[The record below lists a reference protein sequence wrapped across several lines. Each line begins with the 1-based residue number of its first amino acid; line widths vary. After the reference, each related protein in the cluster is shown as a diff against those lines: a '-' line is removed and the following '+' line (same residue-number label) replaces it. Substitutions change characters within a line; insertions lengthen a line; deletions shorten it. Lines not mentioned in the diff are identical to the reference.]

1 MRKTIKFLPIA
12 LGCAVLLAV
21 SCSTDQETKTQED
34 VNLTIEDVKDVY
46 VEADIS
52 GDIINNHQFSDRVP
66 VTDKKL
72 LEKIKRLELGSAQV
86 MKGPLMLPDG
96 NVVQR
101 IWIGGD
107 TAVTEED
114 IDYMISLLDQ
124 GRQYRTT
131 NLVGGAPRVISVIGY
146 TGGSLALDYTM
157 KVGLSWALANYNALG
172 TGITFSLTFG
182 TNWPA
187 YDIVVYKYGSGAGGS
202 AGFPS
207 GGDPYQF
214 VQIRSGT
221 SAYGYNVTEHVM
233 GHEIGHTIG
242 FRHTDWYNRSLSC
255 GTGGSEGQ
263 AGVGAIWIPGT
274 PVWDPYSQ
282 YRACFTSGENGE
294 LSYYDR
300 VAFNYLY

>member
-1 MRKTIKFLPIA
+1 MKKIINFLPIA
-12 LGCAVLLAV
+12 LAGAMIFAV
-21 SCSTDQETKTQED
+21 SCSTDQETQTED
-34 VNLTIEDVKDVY
+34 VNLTIKDVY
-46 VEADIS
+46 VEPDVS
-52 GDIINNHQFSDRVP
+52 GDIINDHQFSDRVP

-72 LEKIKRLELGSAQV
+72 LEKIKLLELGDAPV

-114 IDYMISLLDQ
+114 IDNMISLLGD
-124 GRQYRTT
+124 GMRQYRTW
-131 NLVGGAPRVISVIGY
+131 NLVGGLPRTISVIGY
-146 TGGSLALDYTM
+146 TGGSLALDAVM
-157 KVGLSWALANYNALG
+157 KVSLSWAINNYNALG
-172 TGITFSLTFG
+172 TGLTFSLAYG

-187 YDIVVYKYGSGAGGS
+187 YDIVVYKFGSGAGGS

-207 GGDPYQF
+207 GGNPYQF

-221 SAYGYNVTEHVM
+221 SAYGYNVTEHVI
-233 GHEIGHTIG
+233 GHEIGHTVG

-255 GTGGSEGQ
+255 GSGGSEGQ
-263 AGVGAIWIPGT
+263 AGVGAVWIPGT
-274 PVWDPYSQ
+274 PTGYDPISQ
-282 YRACFTSGENGE
+282 YRACFTAGENGE

-300 VAFNYLY
+300 VGFNYLY